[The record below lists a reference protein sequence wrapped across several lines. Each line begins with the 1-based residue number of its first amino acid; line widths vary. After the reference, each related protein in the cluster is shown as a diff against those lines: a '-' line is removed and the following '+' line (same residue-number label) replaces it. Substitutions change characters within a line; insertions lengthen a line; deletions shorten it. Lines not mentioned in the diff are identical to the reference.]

1 MKPLKINIEKLSIKN
16 KKYRKILYTTK
27 FQQLVLMSI
36 PSKDEIE
43 KEKHAKSTQFIRIE
57 SGNAIA
63 EIWENGNRESPKRYR
78 LYDGISITIPPNTY
92 HRIKNIGDDELKL
105 YTIYSPPV
113 H

>member
-1 MKPLKINIEKLSIKN
+1 
-16 KKYRKILYTTK
+16 
-27 FQQLVLMSI
+27 MSI

-43 KEKHAKSTQFIRIE
+43 KEKHKSTQFIRIE

-63 EIWENGNRESPKRYR
+63 EIWIKGNNTPKRYR
-78 LYDGISITIPPNTY
+78 LYDGNSRSVSSRGRSLSITIPPNTY
-92 HRIKNIGDDELKL
+92 HRIKNIGDKELKL